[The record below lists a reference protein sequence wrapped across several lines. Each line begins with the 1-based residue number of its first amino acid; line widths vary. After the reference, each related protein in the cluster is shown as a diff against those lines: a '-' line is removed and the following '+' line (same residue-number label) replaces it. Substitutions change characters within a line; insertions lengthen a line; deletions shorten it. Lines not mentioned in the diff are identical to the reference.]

1 MSESTETSPPSSAVP
16 GQQPPPGVRED
27 LGRQRSGR
35 PAWAES
41 LLSGIGPLLGA
52 LIILCVVLSFATD
65 KFLTTSNLLNVLV
78 QMSVVGIAA
87 VGGTFVIITSGI
99 DLSVGSNVALSGM
112 VAAYTMKEL
121 GASGLVG
128 LLVALAVGAFVGVVN
143 GTSVTVLRLTP
154 FIATLAVL
162 AMCRGLTQQ
171 VSQGQTIF
179 GFPPDFTFLGNGRIA
194 GIQAPVVITIIVF
207 AVGWFVL
214 TRTTFGQQVYA
225 VGGNREAAR
234 LAGIPVKRVIFSVYV
249 LAGLCAGLAGIVLA
263 GRLNSA
269 LSSSATGLEL
279 QVIAAVVIGGTSLFG
294 GRGSLVGTFIG
305 ALLIGVIN
313 NGLTLLNVNP
323 FWTQFIQGVVIF
335 VAVLLDALNQRR
347 LQAAG

>member
-1 MSESTETSPPSSAVP
+1 MSENPSAPAALHPEVDLQERS
-16 GQQPPPGVRED
+16 VRED
-27 LGRQRSGR
+27 IAGPRTHQR
-35 PAWAES
+35 PWVES
-41 LLSGIGPLLGA
+41 LLSGVGPLLAA
-52 LIILCVVLSFATD
+52 LLVLCAVLAVSTNS
-65 KFLTTSNLLNVLV
+65 FLTTSNLLNVVV
-78 QMSVVGIAA
+78 QISVVGIAA

-112 VAAYTMKEL
+112 VAAWAMKEAHAGGL
-121 GASGLVG
+121 GGLIVALLVG
-128 LLVALAVGAFVGVVN
+128 AAVGAFN
-143 GTSVTVLRLTP
+143 GFSITALRLTP

-162 AMCRGLTQQ
+162 AMGRGLTQQ

-179 GFPPDFTFLGNGRIA
+179 GFPPSFTFLGNGKIA
-194 GIQAPVVITIIVF
+194 GVQAPVVITVIVF

-214 TRTTFGQQVYA
+214 TRTSFGQQVYA
-225 VGGNREAAR
+225 VGGNEEAAR

-249 LAGLCAGLAGIVLA
+249 IAGLCAGLAGIVLA

-294 GRGSLVGTFIG
+294 GRGSLIGTFIG

-323 FWTQFIQGVVIF
+323 FWTQFIQGLVIF

-347 LQAAG
+347 LASAG